1 MAEFD
6 KDKVVAVLNQILE
19 MELAGVVRY
28 THYSFLVF
36 GFGRIPIVAWLR
48 DQANESLIHAQQV
61 GEWITHLGAYPSL
74 QIGPLLDS
82 QKFDIGDVLRESL
95 QAEGAALALYRNLLD
110 LARDSSVPLEE
121 FARQMI
127 SLEEMHA
134 GEVDKM
140 LRKPGQ
146 LAAFALAPALV
157 NPRSATG
164 YEEGVMITDH
174 ELVILIEDIPAEN
187 LKAGD
192 VGTAVH
198 THQGKGSFDVE
209 FFSPDGE
216 ATRIV
221 TVPAGHLALHEEP
234 RRDSDPPPH
243 GIGARGSVALTQ
255 NLKD

>member
-1 MAEFD
+1 MAGSGHFI
-6 KDKVVAVLNQILE
+6 A
-19 MELAGVVRY
+19 RR
-28 THYSFLVF
+28 S
-36 GFGRIPIVAWLR
+36 GRHIR
-48 DQANESLIHAQQV
+48 DIWRQLSS
-61 GEWITHLGAYPSL
+61 G
-74 QIGPLLDS
+74 
-82 QKFDIGDVLRESL
+82 VLRT
-95 QAEGAALALYRNLLD
+95 
-110 LARDSSVPLEE
+110 
-121 FARQMI
+121 
-127 SLEEMHA
+127 
-134 GEVDKM
+134 
-140 LRKPGQ
+140 
-146 LAAFALAPALV
+146 
-157 NPRSATG
+157 PR
-164 YEEGVMITDH
+164 
-174 ELVILIEDIPAEN
+174 IEDIPAEN